1 MAVAH
6 APASR
11 VSRHATPD
19 EWLRGADALPEMLL
33 DHANC
38 ELKAA
43 STALGFLY
51 RYPDRPALAQRMSR
65 LAREELRHFEQVRS
79 IMEDMGVPFERLT
92 ASRYAGELR
101 EAVRDEEPHKLLD
114 MLLVG
119 ALIEARSC
127 ERFAELAPHLPE
139 RLGKFYNGL
148 LASEARHF
156 EHYIAFAQSECGV
169 AKMRLSAPGRTQGDR
184 SSVDYGS
191 GSAVSLP
198 LGTVGAANAAGLY
211 AGHVLAVLGPAGPT
225 ARRCPACTSRP
236 ARCASPCDAQD
247 RRHER
252 RADECGRAAE
262 YRRSCL
268 MTRFTAS

>member
-1 MAVAH
+1 MALV
-6 APASR
+6 PAGIDKFLR
-11 VSRHATPD
+11 AETPD
-19 EWLRGADALPEMLL
+19 AWIEVACQCLPELLL

-79 IMEDMGVPFERLT
+79 IMQDMDMAFDRLT

-101 EAVRDEEPHKLLD
+101 DAVRDQEPYKLMD

-127 ERFAELAPHLPE
+127 ERFARLAPQLPPQ
-139 RLGKFYNGL
+139 LGKFYSGL

-156 EHYIAFAQSECGV
+156 EHYIGFARTECDVAEDELEARLDELKMLEAKLITEPDEQFRFHSGV
-169 AKMRLSAPGRTQGDR
+169 P
-184 SSVDYGS
+184 V
-191 GSAVSLP
+191 
-198 LGTVGAANAAGLY
+198 
-211 AGHVLAVLGPAGPT
+211 
-225 ARRCPACTSRP
+225 
-236 ARCASPCDAQD
+236 
-247 RRHER
+247 
-252 RADECGRAAE
+252 
-262 YRRSCL
+262 
-268 MTRFTAS
+268 